1 MMIEMIDLIIDEK
14 VKMINMIDILGFK
27 EHSITLNWAIYD
39 DFCLNRWKMIESI
52 ISSSKKT
59 FDHFLSN
66 NALKSF
72 ISDLIKLNSS

>member
-39 DFCLNRWKMIESI
+39 DFCLNR
-52 ISSSKKT
+52 
-59 FDHFLSN
+59 
-66 NALKSF
+66 
-72 ISDLIKLNSS
+72 